1 MNLLQ
6 MSSIT
11 TWDQKKVSLQP
22 QKKNEAVF
30 LILNIKNLHERVRIL
45 MSLLFL
51 KLFIDIKTIFLI

>member
-11 TWDQKKVSLQP
+11 TWDQKSQP
-22 QKKNEAVF
+22 PTSEKNEAVF

-51 KLFIDIKTIFLI
+51 KLFIDIDI